1 MKGICKA
8 RYEAFGT
15 PGYAS
20 KIKPISLEKMVR
32 RYESGELD
40 PRVN

>member
-1 MKGICKA
+1 MKQICRD

-15 PGYAS
+15 AGNAS
-20 KIKPISLEKMVR
+20 RIKPITLEDMYK
-32 RYESGELD
+32 RYTSGELD